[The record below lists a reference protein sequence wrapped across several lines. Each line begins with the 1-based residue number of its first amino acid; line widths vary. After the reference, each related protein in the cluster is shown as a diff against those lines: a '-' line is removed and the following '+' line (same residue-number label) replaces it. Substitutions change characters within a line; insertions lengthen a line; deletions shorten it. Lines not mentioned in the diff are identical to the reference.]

1 MTEFKDIFFQ
11 DIEGTIPATKDG
23 DKVALA
29 LNNPPSF
36 LHEQSVHDGSD
47 YDYILVGNGIKI
59 PIGSRNI
66 DGMNAALNTD
76 HINK

>member
-1 MTEFKDIFFQ
+1 MDDNQPTTAREYLHNLRMSEK
-11 DIEGTIPATKDG
+11 G
-23 DKVALA
+23 
-29 LNNPPSF
+29 

-66 DGMNAALNTD
+66 DGMNTAISTDQWFNESVRFED
-76 HINK
+76 HITK